1 MIADCRRTWAHGIW
15 IWISPVASAEYG
27 FRQLLARGKSGLKV
41 LKKKLVC
48 VPAGSDQLVTPVQGR
63 QFSPT
68 SDKMF
73 LPQAQITSVRDR
85 AIRRGLF

>member
-1 MIADCRRTWAHGIW
+1 VHGN
-15 IWISPVASAEYG
+15 
-27 FRQLLARGKSGLKV
+27 RGLKV

-48 VPAGSDQLVTPVQGR
+48 MPAGSDQLVALVQGR
-63 QFSPT
+63 QFRPT
-68 SDKMF
+68 NDKIF